1 MNHQSIRNARS
12 CSVVHTRFRS
22 LGGEISVL
30 AAILISGEK
39 QTMLEGKVELVWSC
53 WGYEMAYFGS
63 PYDLTGKVAAVT
75 GGTGMLCSVLACA
88 MGEHG
93 AKVAIL
99 GRNMKKAD
107 RIAAEIRAQGSE
119 AIAVKIDVT
128 ERSIIE
134 EAAKQIMDSFGRV
147 DILINGAGGAR
158 PEATT
163 SNDLR
168 FFDLP
173 EDALRYVF
181 DLNCLGTIM
190 CCQVFGRHMAS
201 QGSGTITNIS
211 SMASFRP
218 LTRSIAYSAAK
229 AGVNNFT
236 QWLAVHMSLE
246 YSRNQCRH
254 GACGK
259 DYFFKSAAVEQ
270 GCWRRRPKSPKEP

>member
-1 MNHQSIRNARS
+1 
-12 CSVVHTRFRS
+12 
-22 LGGEISVL
+22 
-30 AAILISGEK
+30 
-39 QTMLEGKVELVWSC
+39 
-53 WGYEMAYFGS
+53 MAYLES
-63 PYDLTGKVAAVT
+63 PYDLSGRVAAVT
-75 GGTGMLCSVLACA
+75 GGTGMLCSVLAYALGKC
-88 MGEHG
+88 G
-93 AKVAIL
+93 AEVAIL
-99 GRNMKKAD
+99 GRNMEKAD
-107 RIAAEIRAQGSE
+107 RIAAKIRAQGSD
-119 AIAVKIDVT
+119 AIAVRVDVT
-128 ERSIIE
+128 ERRIIE
-134 EAAKQIMDSFGRV
+134 EAARQIMDSFGRV

-218 LTRSIAYSAAK
+218 LTRSVAYSAAK

-246 YSRNQCRH
+246 YSRNIRVNAIAPGFFLTDQNRFFLLDEATGELTERAQRIVAHTPMGRFGEPRDLIGTVLWLVSDGASFVH
-254 GACGK
+254 GAVIPVDGG
-259 DYFFKSAAVEQ
+259 FSAYGGV
-270 GCWRRRPKSPKEP
+270 